1 MSDPEQPAG
10 DRPTGRPTESGRR
23 RARIL
28 IPLGVLL
35 LIVAVFAY
43 ILLVAQSGTE
53 DDSTIY
59 QQENGSAPVSLLV
72 SLRSGGSGPGR

>member
-1 MSDPEQPAG
+1 MSDRDQNPG

-28 IPLGVLL
+28 IPLGILL
-35 LIVAVFAY
+35 LIVAIFAY

-53 DDSTIY
+53 DDSDIY
-59 QQENGSAPVSLLV
+59 NDGGSGSALSSLLV
-72 SLRSGGSGPGR
+72 AAP